1 MRTQLWQLAC
11 LYWTTAN
18 LLAFALMGLD
28 KRRARRGCWRISE
41 KALFFFPVL
50 GGSLGGMLGMY
61 FFHHKTRH
69 WRPDMPGAGCPRC
82 AHVLSTHD
90 RQSSHLQDKSY
101 FFTYMPPKKQI

>member
-50 GGSLGGMLGMY
+50 GGSLGGMLGMHWY
-61 FFHHKTRH
+61 FRACFPLLFLFQAFLLFFL
-69 WRPDMPGAGCPRC
+69 WRWLAP
-82 AHVLSTHD
+82 
-90 RQSSHLQDKSY
+90 
-101 FFTYMPPKKQI
+101 